1 MRVALDIAENAADKS
16 LEARPP
22 VLEGHDP
29 AELLADLC
37 RHLND
42 DPASEMR
49 VGELKRAAALALLDG
64 QLDRADRLL
73 AEAEA
78 VDNTAAN
85 QSLDQ
90 NRVRLPFAA
99 ATRAARGTLAVL
111 RPDERLAAKHY
122 AAAARSMPFRDMHGR
137 WQLTMAEGRLLRH
150 LGRRESDPVVMTEA
164 IASFKSAVG
173 MLDATTETIRHAQ
186 TYALLAETLI
196 EAGGMVGHSIA
207 DVQAAGYLETAT
219 ELYAACGQEFERGAA
234 EIQIG
239 YCLERIGMTRGD
251 QRLLE
256 QAVLALESGLERGGA
271 ATATHRAPVARSLAS
286 ILYHL
291 AELEPS
297 PQRFARAAAALEA
310 IDAATLTDLPE
321 AEATLNAVKLGTALA
336 RAGDG
341 ASDGVMIRRGIAHLT
356 AAIDTIDSASNA
368 PLHAAARLSLAEAL
382 SSLGAHDRAVGPYED
397 AALIYADIIALTANW
412 QSSLIA
418 AHAYSGLADAMRATA
433 AMTNH
438 RARLTEAIDA
448 KRRAHDIF
456 EKIGHG
462 TNVALME
469 RDLQAMYDLA
479 RLLAETPTLAKSA

>member
-1 MRVALDIAENAADKS
+1 MRVALDIAEDS
-16 LEARPP
+16 SEAPPP
-22 VLEGHDP
+22 VFEVHAP
-29 AELLADLC
+29 AELLANLC

-42 DPASEMR
+42 DPASETR

-78 VDNTAAN
+78 VDITAAN

-99 ATRAARGTLAVL
+99 ATRAARGTLAAL

-122 AAAARSMPFRDMHGR
+122 AAATRSLPFRDMHGR
-137 WQLTMAEGRLLRH
+137 WQLTMAEGRLLRQ
-150 LGRRESDPVVMTEA
+150 LGRRQSDPVVMTEA
-164 IASFKSAVG
+164 IASFKTAVG
-173 MLDATTETIRHAQ
+173 MLDATTETIWQAQ

-196 EAGGMVGHSIA
+196 EAGGMVGDSIA

-219 ELYAACGQEFERGAA
+219 ELYAACGRELERGAA
-234 EIQIG
+234 EIKIG
-239 YCLERIGMTRGD
+239 HCLERLGMARGD
-251 QRLLE
+251 SRLLE

-271 ATATHRAPVARSLAS
+271 ATVADRAPVAISLAN

-291 AELEPS
+291 AEIEPS
-297 PQRFARAAAALEA
+297 PARFARAAAALEA
-310 IDAATLTDLPE
+310 IDATTIAEMPE
-321 AEATLNAVKLGTALA
+321 AEATLNVVKLGTALT

-341 ASDGVMIRRGIAHLT
+341 AGDGAMIRRGIVHLS
-356 AAIDTIDSASNA
+356 AAIDAIDSASNS
-368 PLHAAARLSLAEAL
+368 PLHSAARLSLAEAL

-438 RARLTEAIDA
+438 RARLIEAIDA

-469 RDLQAMYDLA
+469 RDLQAMYDLS
-479 RLLAETPTLAKSA
+479 RLLAEAPALAKSA